1 MEAVGVKAPA
11 ASLTDPSD
19 FYLSGEDIRLYKR
32 GIDQYPARLSG
43 GEICI
48 LLLSE
53 VGRDPLI
60 DITFRFTFAVPEQ
73 KPHMPGLAGMPGD
86 SARYCCPFGASGVK

>member
-19 FYLSGEDIRLYKR
+19 FYLSGERILFY
-32 GIDQYPARLSG
+32 LSG
-43 GEICI
+43 GEICM
-48 LLLSE
+48 LLLSA
-53 VGRDPLI
+53 VGHDLFI
-60 DITFRFTFAVPEQ
+60 EIMFRFTFAMQEQ

-86 SARYCCPFGASGVK
+86 SARYCCPFFASGVK

>member
-19 FYLSGEDIRLYKR
+19 FYLSGERILFY
-32 GIDQYPARLSG
+32 LSG
-43 GEICI
+43 GETCM
-48 LLLSE
+48 LLLSA
-53 VGRDPLI
+53 VGHDLFI
-60 DITFRFTFAVPEQ
+60 EIMFRFTFAMQEQ

>member
-19 FYLSGEDIRLYKR
+19 FYLSGERILFY
-32 GIDQYPARLSG
+32 LSG
-43 GEICI
+43 GETCM
-48 LLLSE
+48 LLLSA
-53 VGRDPLI
+53 VGHVLFI
-60 DITFRFTFAVPEQ
+60 EIMFRFTFAIQEQ
-73 KPHMPGLAGMPGD
+73 KPHMSGLAGMPGD

>member
-19 FYLSGEDIRLYKR
+19 FYLSGERILFY
-32 GIDQYPARLSG
+32 LSG
-43 GEICI
+43 GETCM
-48 LLLSE
+48 LLLSA
-53 VGRDPLI
+53 VGHDLFI
-60 DITFRFTFAVPEQ
+60 EIMFRFTFAIQEQ
-73 KPHMPGLAGMPGD
+73 KPHMSGLAGMPGD

>member
-19 FYLSGEDIRLYKR
+19 FYLSGERILFY
-32 GIDQYPARLSG
+32 LSG
-43 GEICI
+43 GETCM
-48 LLLSE
+48 LLLSA
-53 VGRDPLI
+53 VGHDLFI
-60 DITFRFTFAVPEQ
+60 EIMFRFTFAIQEQ

-86 SARYCCPFGASGVK
+86 SARYCCPFGASCVK

>member
-19 FYLSGEDIRLYKR
+19 FYLSGERTLFY
-32 GIDQYPARLSG
+32 LSG
-43 GEICI
+43 GETGM
-48 LLLSE
+48 LLLSA
-53 VGRDPLI
+53 VGHDLFI
-60 DITFRFTFAVPEQ
+60 EIMFRFTFAMQEQ